1 MINRP
6 EVALSH
12 EKEGDAIFAGSD
24 PCGWHCFALYV
35 VDTDHGLRVFDMD
48 NIWKVESGDESVRRL
63 EAATRQP
70 ITPMSFL
77 RRDSKIRHTWIAFDC
92 LDSPNTLLIGEFQ
105 EGDASTLILLVKY
118 TLDYTHAGCARPA

>member
-48 NIWKVESGDESVRRL
+48 NIWKVESGDESVYNWA
-63 EAATRQP
+63 E
-70 ITPMSFL
+70 L
-77 RRDSKIRHTWIAFDC
+77 RPDSKIRHTWIAFDC

-118 TLDYTHAGCARPA
+118 PLDYTHAGCARPA

>member
-1 MINRP
+1 MQYCVSFVDRATHKYQHVTLVEPSAADNFKWVRSMR
-6 EVALSH
+6 VALLC
-12 EKEGDAIFAGSD
+12 
-24 PCGWHCFALYV
+24 P
-35 VDTDHGLRVFDMD
+35 
-48 NIWKVESGDESVRRL
+48 VESGDESVRRL

-118 TLDYTHAGCARPA
+118 PLDYTHAGCARPA